1 MGTVRFDR
9 ITSVLLWIAGLW
21 SAVLVVLAFVIH
33 TPVRGGSHNLVRS
46 ASGGYV
52 EIPALPKTYFQAYGV
67 SELLLLGLGLVLVFA
82 VAYALQR
89 QRVLAQPGAG
99 RVAWGISL
107 GSLVVG
113 IVGFVTI
120 APYMIFVGILLVLA
134 CSRISSQPADLV
146 SSTIEVVEHP

>member
-107 GSLVVG
+107 
-113 IVGFVTI
+113 